1 MSRYLDNFSDFFI
14 LSLLIYLY
22 NKIELD
28 QQIPFV
34 FIYFYIYYL
43 FFFLHNNLLIFI
55 VISIV

>member
-14 LSLLIYLY
+14 LFLLIYLY

-43 FFFLHNNLLIFI
+43 FFLHNNLLIFI